1 MKKMFTC
8 WNPQPLK
15 NRVCGAAID
24 DHGDDYDEEG
34 RAEDHLPALGDGVP
48 DRQSKSNCTS

>member
-1 MKKMFTC
+1 MFTC

-34 RAEDHLPALGDGVP
+34 GAEDHLPALGDGVP